1 MFYVGWLDGLLGIA
15 GMMKLIVAS
24 GSFPKSPCVKRTSQ
38 SIQALWSLWWKQ
50 ETSTFAKTYGETQSI
65 YPAYHM

>member
-1 MFYVGWLDGLLGIA
+1 MGWEWGCWDDEIDSQW
-15 GMMKLIVAS
+15 II
-24 GSFPKSPCVKRTSQ
+24 PEKSLRVLRTSQ

-65 YPAYHM
+65 YPAYHV